1 MRVCFDTFVA
11 LLALAAEQAEIEIL
25 SPHPF
30 TAEQCF
36 DGQKNTEKNNK
47 TRLPKRVVSAVLMTD
62 RVQRSKQT
70 EGNTDLG
77 KFDR

>member
-1 MRVCFDTFVA
+1 MRFC
-11 LLALAAEQAEIEIL
+11 LLIRSLQSNVL
-25 SPHPF
+25 
-30 TAEQCF
+30 T
-36 DGQKNTEKNNK
+36 DKKTLKKNNK